1 MPEPKQKVSAQPPDA
16 LFGRV
21 AAILDQA
28 RGNVVRAV
36 NTQMVLAYRLIGR
49 EIIEALQG
57 GEERA
62 EYGRQVLE
70 TLSSGLTQ
78 RYGKGYSATN
88 LKYFR
93 LFYQAY
99 PDRLAIRHPAG
110 DESVAPENLHSPGG
124 DLVKT
129 PKSHPPGSQL
139 PQAFSPQL
147 TGRTTVP

>member
-1 MPEPKQKVSAQPPDA
+1 MTELKRELPAGQPEA

-36 NTQMVLAYRLIGR
+36 NTQMVLAYWLIGR
-49 EIIEALQG
+49 EMVEALQG

-62 EYGRQVLE
+62 AYGRGVIND
-70 TLSSGLTQ
+70 LSRQLTQ

-93 LFYQAY
+93 LFYQAF
-99 PDRLAIRHPAG
+99 PDRLPIRHPAG
-110 DESVAPENLHSPGG
+110 DELAN
-124 DLVKT
+124 T
-129 PKSHPPGSQL
+129 AISHPAGGES
-139 PQAFSPQL
+139 
-147 TGRTTVP
+147 TGNRAGTPAHRVRAGGARR